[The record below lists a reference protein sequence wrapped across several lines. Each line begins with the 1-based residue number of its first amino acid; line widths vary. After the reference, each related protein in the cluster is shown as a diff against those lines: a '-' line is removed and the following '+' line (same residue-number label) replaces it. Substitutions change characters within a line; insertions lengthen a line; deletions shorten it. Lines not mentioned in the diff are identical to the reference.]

1 MLGRSKEKHKTRQT
15 VWICQCSCSNA
26 TIINVIRTL
35 LIDHKTK
42 SCGCLAEEHKK
53 KFVIENT
60 AHGLFYSLAHP
71 SWVAMIQ
78 RCTNPNN
85 SAYHNYG
92 GRGIRVCDRWLKSFE
107 DFYVDMGE
115 RPSLEYSIDR
125 INNNGN
131 YEPDNCRWASR
142 SEQANN
148 RRNNVFRTYKGETLT
163 LTQFAHKYNIHR
175 VSLFNRIASGYQN
188 RKKLECYSS
197 YLSNLVNFVIY
208 YNEDS
213 YIHFSTR
220 TANTGGTG
228 LAISLASTLGI
239 PIFNLSIPEH
249 YNRILKFLG
258 KT

>member
-1 MLGRSKEKHKTRQT
+1 
-15 VWICQCSCSNA
+15 
-26 TIINVIRTL
+26 
-35 LIDHKTK
+35 
-42 SCGCLAEEHKK
+42 
-53 KFVIENT
+53 
-60 AHGLFYSLAHP
+60 
-71 SWVAMIQ
+71 MIQ

-175 VSLFNRIASGYQN
+175 VSLFNRIASGMSIEEAIEKPIQ
-188 RKKLECYSS
+188 
-197 YLSNLVNFVIY
+197 VI
-208 YNEDS
+208 
-213 YIHFSTR
+213 
-220 TANTGGTG
+220 
-228 LAISLASTLGI
+228 
-239 PIFNLSIPEH
+239 
-249 YNRILKFLG
+249 
-258 KT
+258 KTERNWNVTPVI